1 MLTFC
6 FSKFKFTIE
15 KVLPN
20 LFRMSDNLS
29 TLVYSVYTHSYIKR
43 IKILLKRYGILIYS
57 LCFIVVNIQISRQ
70 FNRQTGCVLQYIT
83 L

>member
-20 LFRMSDNLS
+20 LFRMPDNLS

-57 LCFIVVNIQISRQ
+57 LCFIVVNTQISRQ